1 MTILKTLI
9 QSGGGTDP
17 MKPSNLQVLLEK
29 VLISAELF
37 LEDKGRNEI
46 VCYDLFLFIVEEV
59 FCVWNINE
67 EIIKS

>member
-1 MTILKTLI
+1 
-9 QSGGGTDP
+9 